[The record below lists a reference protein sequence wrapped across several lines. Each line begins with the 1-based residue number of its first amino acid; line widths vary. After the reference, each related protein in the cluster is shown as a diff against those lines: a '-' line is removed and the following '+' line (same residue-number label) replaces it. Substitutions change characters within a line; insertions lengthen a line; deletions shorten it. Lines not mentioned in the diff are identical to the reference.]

1 MDPFAGVSAGM
12 DLMVGYLAS
21 LGPGRLIAG
30 LPGQY
35 PLARGPSGGSKG
47 RVSRPRPSARCPAF
61 GGTRVRRLTPFNGR
75 IAGRPR
81 H

>member
-35 PLARGPSGGSKG
+35 PSPAARVGARREGSAVHGPQRGA
-47 RVSRPRPSARCPAF
+47 RRPEGPEF
-61 GGTRVRRLTPFNGR
+61 DD
-75 IAGRPR
+75 
-81 H
+81 